1 MLPGYRRLPFTT
13 VGDAAFPSR
22 SWLLKAFPDT
32 TKDATEMN
40 FNAKLRSA
48 RVVSEHAYGMLTGRW
63 RILYQKT
70 ECRRSNITAVIMCC
84 IALHNLCIKRNDPC
98 NPRWKLEVED
108 LNIIRKATKRTQDRM
123 LAQGIRQKIT
133 SWLWSLHGLFRFS
146 FKQCYNH
153 HAIYFMTFAQRVI
166 KLVRA
171 LSANY
176 DFFLS
181 LSPTP
186 MHVGVFKPEKKMHI
200 SKHSFIAYKEKGLLM
215 FLK

>member
-1 MLPGYRRLPFTT
+1 MLPDYGRLPFTT

-22 SWLLKAFPDT
+22 SWLLKVFPDT
-32 TKDATEMN
+32 TKDATEKN

-84 IALHNLCIKRNDPC
+84 IALHTLCIKRNDPC
-98 NPRWKLEVED
+98 NPRWKLEIED

-123 LAQGIRQKIT
+123 LAQDIRQKIT
-133 SWLWSLHGLFRFS
+133 CWLRSLHGLFRFS

-181 LSPTP
+181 PSPTP
-186 MHVGVFKPEKKMHI
+186 MHVGGFEPERKCIFQNILLLFTRKK
-200 SKHSFIAYKEKGLLM
+200 GC
-215 FLK
+215 